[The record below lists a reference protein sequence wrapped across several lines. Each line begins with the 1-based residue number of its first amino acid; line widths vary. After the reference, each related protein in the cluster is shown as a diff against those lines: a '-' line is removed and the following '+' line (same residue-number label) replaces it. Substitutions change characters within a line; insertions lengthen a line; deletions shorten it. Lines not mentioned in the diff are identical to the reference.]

1 MQIILIGVALF
12 ILMTVIVNV
21 FSAGPKLAH
30 LATTAFAS
38 GLKYGILVGKPL
50 ILLCI
55 VSLRL
60 ATLGSG
66 LVFASVLGAL
76 TMGFAFSPIWAGAQ
90 ACSTALGSTGTAINR
105 GLSMAGQNIENVT
118 PIIDRFF
125 NFLISIGDFLNA
137 NSKIKK

>member
-12 ILMTVIVNV
+12 LLMTVIVNV
-21 FSAGPKLAH
+21 FSAAPKIAH
-30 LATTAFAS
+30 LATTALAS
-38 GLKYGILVGKPL
+38 CLKYGILVGKPL
-50 ILLCI
+50 ILLSI
-55 VSLRL
+55 ISLRL

-90 ACSTALGSTGTAINR
+90 ACSTALGSAGTGINM
-105 GLSMAGQNIENVT
+105 GLSMAGKNIEHAV
-118 PIIDRFF
+118 PFADRFF
-125 NFLISIGDFLNA
+125 NYLISIGDFLNA